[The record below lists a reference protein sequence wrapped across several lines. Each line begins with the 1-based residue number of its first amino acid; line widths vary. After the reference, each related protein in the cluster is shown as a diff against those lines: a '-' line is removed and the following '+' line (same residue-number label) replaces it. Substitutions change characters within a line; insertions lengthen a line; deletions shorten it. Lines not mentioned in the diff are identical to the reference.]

1 MKSRTR
7 TILIVAAGALLL
19 AVIVIANV
27 MRASG
32 GRVAVQVAD
41 VKRAPIA
48 STVRAPGR
56 VQPETMVKMSA
67 NVPGEVVRIAVKEG
81 DRVRKG
87 QFLLELD
94 DTQYRA
100 QVRAAKAALESARSN
115 LRLAETAFAQSDA
128 SLKRKESLFAQNL
141 VSPEELE
148 TARTLQNSDR
158 ARVDGNREEAQR
170 AEASLQS
177 SEDNLRKTR
186 YSSPIDGTVTQLNIE
201 QGEIAVVGTMNN
213 PGTVILT
220 VANMN
225 GMKVES
231 DVDETDVTS
240 VRLGQTAS
248 VKVDAYPDTAF
259 TGAVVEIA
267 NSPKIED
274 QGTQEQQTNFE
285 VDVRIDAPPATLR
298 PGMTADVEIK
308 TASRDSVITVPIQ
321 AVVVRTPEELAPV
334 KKGARKR
341 QPKSDAAA
349 AVSKD
354 PARAKKDEIRGVF
367 VMADGKAQFRKV
379 KTGIASDTD
388 FEVEGDL
395 KPGEKV
401 VTGPFR
407 ILRTLKPGTAL
418 KIEEARRPGMEKK

>member
-1 MKSRTR
+1 MKARTR
-7 TILIVAAGALLL
+7 NIILISAGALLL
-19 AVIVIANV
+19 VVIVAANIV
-27 MRASG
+27 RAKGS
-32 GRVAVQVAD
+32 RVAVQAAD
-41 VKRAPIA
+41 AKRAPIA

-67 NVPGEVVRIAVKEG
+67 NVPGEVVRLAVKEG

-87 QFLLELD
+87 QFLLQLD

-100 QVRAAKAALESARSN
+100 QVREAKAAIEAARSN
-115 LRLAETAFAQSDA
+115 LRLAEAAFAQTDA
-128 SLKRKESLFAQNL
+128 SLKRKESLFEQKL

-148 TARTLQNSDR
+148 AARTQRNSDR
-158 ARVDGNREEAQR
+158 ARVDGNKEEVQR
-170 AEASLQS
+170 AEATLQS
-177 SEDNLRKTR
+177 AEDTLRKTR

-201 QGEIAVVGTMNN
+201 QGEIAVIGTMNN

-240 VRLGQTAS
+240 VRLGQTAT
-248 VKVDAYPDTAF
+248 VKIDAFPDTTF

-285 VDVRIDAPPATLR
+285 VDVRIDVPPPTLR

-308 TASRDSVITVPIQ
+308 TASKDSVTAVPIQ
-321 AVVVRTPEELAPV
+321 AVVVRTPEELEPV
-334 KKGARKR
+334 KKGRK
-341 QPKSDAAA
+341 KKAKTAAQA
-349 AVSKD
+349 SAPAD
-354 PARAKKDEIRGVF
+354 PARAKREEIRGVF
-367 VMADGKAQFRKV
+367 VIVDGKVQFRKV

-388 FEVEGDL
+388 FEVDGDV

-407 ILRTLKPGTAL
+407 VLRTLKPGTAV
-418 KIEEARRPGMEKK
+418 KIEEARRPETEKK